1 MRIKDFLV
9 AKAVSLDLKAT
20 NKEGVIKELLRLL
33 VKAGVIRNED
43 KLFKVLMN
51 REALGSTGIG
61 QGIGIPHG
69 KSDSVNKLIGAFGIS
84 KAGVDFDSLD
94 GEPVHIFFLL
104 IAPQD
109 SAGPHLKALA
119 KISRLLKDK
128 FFRDRLMKAKSPKE
142 AIDIMNKEEQA
153 SY

>member
-1 MRIKDFLV
+1 MRIKDFLIS
-9 AKAVSLDLKAT
+9 KAVSVDLKAT
-20 NKEGVIKELLRLL
+20 DKEGLIKELLRLL
-33 VKAGVIRNED
+33 AKAGAVRNED
-43 KLFKVLMN
+43 KLFKILMN

-69 KSDSVNKLIGAFGIS
+69 KSDGVNRLVGAFGIS

-94 GEPVHIFFLL
+94 GEVTRIFFLL
-104 IAPQD
+104 IAPED

-142 AIDIMNKEEQA
+142 VIDIMNKEEQA
-153 SY
+153 GY